1 MRGGLE
7 EALARMAKRD
17 ELRQRTGGGSATGPV
32 TGTAA
37 VVTNGGQRP
46 DTTWLTH
53 GADDPWASDVS
64 MG

>member
-1 MRGGLE
+1 MSAKSLVASLDPGAVAV
-7 EALARMAKRD
+7 AL
-17 ELRQRTGGGSATGPV
+17 LFGSA
-32 TGTAA
+32 A
-37 VVTNGGQRP
+37 VTNGGQRP

>member
-1 MRGGLE
+1 MS
-7 EALARMAKRD
+7 AKS
-17 ELRQRTGGGSATGPV
+17 LV
-32 TGTAA
+32 TCSTQAQSPWPCYSSA
-37 VVTNGGQRP
+37 VVTNSGQRP